1 MIGRV
6 AFWVGLYV
14 GLVVEYA
21 VTMNCGVDV
30 NVNVNVDVDV
40 DVIAALGLILFTC

>member
-21 VTMNCGVDV
+21 VTMNCGL
-30 NVNVNVDVDV
+30 DVDV

>member
-30 NVNVNVDVDV
+30 NVNVDVDV